1 MIVRDKKR
9 QTSAGFIQDFDYS
22 FSWVAFLKKHMGE
35 YGWGDVFDLATWE
48 KYCVEHGH
56 EEAQQGNAGN
66 DSKERTVSSG
76 VMKLSAHQLDLYRL
90 QGTVF
95 FMAVEIL
102 ESSITHEARHDLE
115 SFEPE
120 PRLRLTCSSGPSLGV
135 FRSRCGLSR

>member
-1 MIVRDKKR
+1 MIARDKKR

-76 VMKLSAHQLDLYRL
+76 Q
-90 QGTVF
+90 
-95 FMAVEIL
+95 VECL
-102 ESSITHEARHDLE
+102 PAG
-115 SFEPE
+115 
-120 PRLRLTCSSGPSLGV
+120 LTSPSGHCLLHG
-135 FRSRCGLSR
+135 G